1 LVKNKKFGLEFT
13 LNYSPTKNWKIN
25 SSFNLFNSTTTG
37 DFSYVNSNDVVIT
50 QNLDNQATNWFTR
63 VNSRLTLPYKID
75 WQLSGTYNGP
85 SRTAKVEV

>member
-1 LVKNKKFGLEFT
+1 
-13 LNYSPTKNWKIN
+13 
-25 SSFNLFNSTTTG
+25 
-37 DFSYVNSNDVVIT
+37 VNSNDVVIT

-85 SRTAKVEV
+85 RTAQGRSLGVYGINTSLSKDVLKDKGTIVLI